1 MRSKFYVDTN
11 MKPLTMRNDPDG
23 VKIHTA
29 NSLKLSQEE
38 AFRLADLL
46 VDHAEQL

>member
-1 MRSKFYVDTN
+1 MRTKFHVASIK
-11 MKPLTMRNDPDG
+11 KPLTMRNDPDG
-23 VKIHTA
+23 IKIHTA